1 MSALYDRDFNL
12 WIQKTA
18 SDLKSKD
25 MDAIDWN
32 NSIDEIEGIGK
43 SERRAL
49 QSYLERLIE
58 HLLKRRAT
66 AQIAAFGDLDANASA
81 YWEAEKERCQRGWKI
96 EINEF
101 RSRIERILEDS
112 PSLKNYLEEIY
123 SKIHNLA
130 VARMSIAFEL
140 PTDASISKDFALS
153 KEFSDEQ
160 I

>member
-32 NSIDEIEGIGK
+32 NLIDEIEGMGK

-58 HLLKRRAT
+58 HLLK
-66 AQIAAFGDLDANASA
+66 LK
-81 YWEAEKERCQRGWKI
+81 YWEAERERCQRGWKI
-96 EINEF
+96 EIIEF
-101 RSRIERILEDS
+101 RSRIERILDDS
-112 PSLKNYLEEIY
+112 PSLKNYLTQIY
-123 SKIHNLA
+123 PKTHNLA
-130 VARMSIAFEL
+130 VARMSIVFDL
-140 PTDASISKDFALS
+140 PEDASISESFVLS
-153 KEFSDEQ
+153 EAFTDEQ

>member
-32 NSIDEIEGIGK
+32 NLIDEIEGMGK

-58 HLLKRRAT
+58 HLLK
-66 AQIAAFGDLDANASA
+66 LK
-81 YWEAEKERCQRGWKI
+81 YWEAERERCQRGLKI
-96 EINEF
+96 EIIEF
-101 RSRIERILEDS
+101 RSRIERILDDS
-112 PSLKNYLEEIY
+112 PSLKNYLAQIY
-123 SKIHNLA
+123 PKIHNLA
-130 VARMSIAFEL
+130 VARMSIVFDL
-140 PTDASISKDFALS
+140 PEDASISKSFVLS
-153 KEFSDEQ
+153 EAFTDEQ

>member
-32 NSIDEIEGIGK
+32 NSIDEIEGMGK

-81 YWEAEKERCQRGWKI
+81 Y
-96 EINEF
+96 
-101 RSRIERILEDS
+101 
-112 PSLKNYLEEIY
+112 
-123 SKIHNLA
+123 
-130 VARMSIAFEL
+130 
-140 PTDASISKDFALS
+140 
-153 KEFSDEQ
+153 
-160 I
+160 